1 MPGPDPAGPHYASA
15 VSQSRSHQVAVFG
28 LGGTISMAAT
38 GAGPGVIPSL
48 SAAELLAAVPGL
60 QRTGIALDVTDFRRL
75 PGASLGFDDVLALS
89 AAIADRL
96 AAGADGIV
104 VIQGTDTIEETAYL
118 LDLLHPGE
126 QPIVVTGAMR
136 TRRWPA
142 PTARP
147 TCWPPF
153 RSPRPLISADK
164 GRWWCSPTRS
174 TPPGG
179 SARPTPPARPPSDR
193 PTAARW
199 ARSSKAARCC
209 WPGSGNRTVAP
220 AGSGAP
226 RVALVTMAFGDDG
239 LLLDGL
245 AGRVDGLVLAALG
258 AGHVSR
264 VARPGAGRPR
274 PDHARGAR
282 LAYGFGSVL
291 AATYAFAGSESD
303 LRQRGLIP
311 AGFLDPF
318 KARLLL
324 RVLVA
329 AGADDSTIRAAFGAA
344 GGCGSVDLALPLT
357 LRQPQ
362 IADRPL
368 GRWFPAASGCEP
380 LIRTGRLSSERSKM
394 DADVGGR
401 AAMTAVDRP
410 ATYRMLFAERQFR
423 ALWLAQAISLTGDQ
437 LARVAIASLVYRETG
452 FALVTAL
459 IYAVTFLPWLI
470 GGPVL
475 GGLADRCPGAR

>member
-89 AAIADRL
+89 ATIADRL

-136 TRRWPA
+136 NPTLAGADGPANLLAAVQVAAAADLRGQGALVVFADQIHAARRVRKTHTTSPA
-142 PTARP
+142 T
-147 TCWPPF
+147 F
-153 RSPRPLISADK
+153 RSPDGGPLGQVIEGRPVLL
-164 GRWWCSPTRS
+164 
-174 TPPGG
+174 
-179 SARPTPPARPPSDR
+179 ARL
-193 PTAARW
+193 
-199 ARSSKAARCC
+199 
-209 WPGSGNRTVAP
+209 GNRTVAP

-258 AGHVSR
+258 AGHVPESLVPALADLARTMPVVLASR
-264 VARPGAGRPR
+264 TGS
-274 PDHARGAR
+274 
-282 LAYGFGSVL
+282 GSVL

-344 GGCGSVDLALPLT
+344 GGY
-357 LRQPQ
+357 
-362 IADRPL
+362 ADPST
-368 GRWFPAASGCEP
+368 WP
-380 LIRTGRLSSERSKM
+380 
-394 DADVGGR
+394 
-401 AAMTAVDRP
+401 
-410 ATYRMLFAERQFR
+410 YR
-423 ALWLAQAISLTGDQ
+423 
-437 LARVAIASLVYRETG
+437 
-452 FALVTAL
+452 
-459 IYAVTFLPWLI
+459 
-470 GGPVL
+470 
-475 GGLADRCPGAR
+475 